1 MSIAHSTP
9 KNVHWSKF
17 AQKSDQHVLHT
28 VKNKHLKKLLNG
40 VRYEKNLN
48 ILKIR
53 RMYSLTDE
61 QKQKQ
66 TKNLNVH
73 CLKNLKANIA
83 CILETRRDIANLLA
97 DLKTSEKR

>member
-28 VKNKHLKKLLNG
+28 VKNKHFKKFLNG

-66 TKNLNVH
+66 TKILNVH
-73 CLKNLKANIA
+73 CLKNLKANI
-83 CILETRRDIANLLA
+83 LPV
-97 DLKTSEKR
+97 SWKRKEISQIC

>member
-73 CLKNLKANIA
+73 CLKNLKANI
-83 CILETRRDIANLLA
+83 LPV
-97 DLKTSEKR
+97 SWKREEISQIC